1 MKRPSISDA
10 LRLARKR
17 YATGGNPNYGDTVY
31 EQFLKDI
38 AAQKA
43 KALPEVPELRRD
55 TPQSIT
61 LGTKPAEVKHDLG
74 GYEPVAE
81 PVVRQLPTG
90 AGGGGDGLSGS
101 YGPGTSTPSGIM
113 SSTSTAAAPP
123 AGATPGVTGTPGF
136 SFNGAP
142 IGAVEAYDLPAPAPS
157 APLTTHAV
165 TTTSVAPAPGQFG
178 DMYTGQP
185 AAQNNATQNNAAANQ
200 AALGAQVGA
209 QVGAALNTIGTTPA
223 ATPPAAA
230 SAPVGV
236 SPSASQMAAAKSSLA
251 AALQAQ
257 NAPPAMQPGVQQPSF
272 VAPPT
277 FTNPADLGP
286 DVPSSM
292 IGPAPGVDNVS
303 NYSYGQLAAQ
313 NEAAQNAV
321 DAVAAGLPSAPA
333 EASTAPAA
341 PAAAAPAAPAA
352 PMGMSISEASPATMA
367 AMAAATR
374 GASIASPEDEA
385 QAEAEAQ
392 AQAEA
397 EAANAVEADSAMSG
411 TMDDSDNSDSMGGL
425 GGGYGDGDSGGGSYG
440 DGDSGGGDSGG
451 GDSGGGDGGGGDGG
465 GGGGEKRGGLV
476 KWKYHPVGRKSG
488 GMVGKALAISDK
500 RLYKMRD
507 HKDWSEHKDFDETG
521 GKLSQMSPDEFLK
534 KSKPL
539 NMDHD
544 DKHIIHHFKKK
555 LEHGHKLD
563 PLALYSGGGQDG
575 RHRAHAAKQLGINK
589 IPVITWPSKA
599 HGGSIVDRALVVT
612 SKKANR
618 QPGRR

>member
-1 MKRPSISDA
+1 MKRPTSIGEA

-17 YATGGNPNYGDTVY
+17 YADGGSPSYGQTVY
-31 EQFLKDI
+31 EQLLKDI

-43 KALPEVPELRRD
+43 KALPDIPELRRD
-55 TPQSIT
+55 TPQSMT
-61 LGTKPAEVKHDLG
+61 PATKPAEVKHDLG

-81 PVVRQLPTG
+81 PVARPPFTG

-101 YGPGTSTPSGIM
+101 YGLPSSTPEGIM
-113 SSTSTAAAPP
+113 SSTSTGAAPL
-123 AGATPGVTGTPGF
+123 AGATPGATGTPGF
-136 SFNGAP
+136 SFSGAP

-157 APLTTHAV
+157 APLATHAV

-178 DMYTGQP
+178 NMYMGQP
-185 AAQNNATQNNAAANQ
+185 AAQNNAAANQ

-209 QVGAALNTIGTTPA
+209 QVGAALSA
-223 ATPPAAA
+223 PPAVAA
-230 SAPVGV
+230 AAPASI
-236 SPSASQMAAAKSSLA
+236 SPSAAQMATAKSSLA

-272 VAPPT
+272 VAPPAFAT
-277 FTNPADLGP
+277 AEQLGP

-321 DAVAAGLPSAPA
+321 DAVAAGLS
-333 EASTAPAA
+333 SAPAA
-341 PAAAAPAAPAA
+341 PAAAPSALAAPAA
-352 PMGMSISEASPATMA
+352 SPFGMSISEASPATTA
-367 AMAAATR
+367 AMAAAAR
-374 GASIASPEDEA
+374 GASVASPED
-385 QAEAEAQ
+385 EAQ

-397 EAANAVEADSAMSG
+397 EAAAASAAEAESSMSG
-411 TMDDSDNSDSMGGL
+411 MGEDGGFGGTGDGGDGDGSDGSSMGGMGGEGEGGFGGE
-425 GGGYGDGDSGGGSYG
+425 GGGTDGGSEGGGE
-440 DGDSGGGDSGG
+440 
-451 GDSGGGDGGGGDGG
+451 GGGDGGGGDGG
-465 GGGGEKRGGLV
+465 GGGGGGGDKRGGFISP
-476 KWKYHPVGRKSG
+476 KRKPS
-488 GMVGKALAISDK
+488 GMVKKALDVSD
-500 RLYKMRD
+500 RRSYKMRD
-507 HKDWSEHKDFDETG
+507 HKDWSEHKDFDDTG

-575 RHRAHAAKQLGINK
+575 RHRAYAAKQLGINK
-589 IPVITWPSKA
+589 VPVITWPGKA
-599 HGGSIVDRALVVT
+599 RGGSIVERALVVT